1 MKNLFLVLL
10 TILIAPLASN
20 AQSDCSLDFIIEM
33 FEGYITVGAVD
44 FPPGAELTWTL
55 NGEVYSIGDDFIE
68 IIPGILLQSPIEI
81 CVTYTSD
88 ACPDGFEFCETINFG
103 GGGDCIDPSLI
114 DLSAFC
120 ITLWAPVCGC
130 NGVTYSNECHAINYG
145 GVTSWTDGECNG
157 GSSDCPEIL
166 SSMQQT
172 TGPCNW
178 IFEVEESGDG
188 AEVTWDFGDGTGEIA
203 GHIADHQYAEN
214 GEYIVTAYYS
224 DPLCAFAI
232 LTTTIFVEGCGDAEG
247 DCIIEF
253 EYEFFDGY
261 AIFEAYNY
269 PDNVELVWTYNGEV
283 YATGTHFIE
292 VPEPNPFPEDG
303 VTICVGYESE
313 DCPEGVWACE
323 WFGDDEDCELEL
335 DGWYQN
341 GMGFFE
347 AYGYPENANL
357 IWLINGVVV
366 AEGVDSFEITNP
378 DISDGFNLC
387 VWYIND
393 ECGVVET
400 CEWIGSSGG
409 GCPEEVYIIYPKW
422 DFCSWAFEIV
432 NGEEESDV
440 YWDFG
445 DGSEVEE
452 GTYWA
457 YHVYESDGV
466 YSVSVEYFS
475 ASCPE
480 GVEFQLTIIVKGCFG
495 EVDCVNQ
502 DQIQNDFFCTEE
514 YAPVC
519 GCNDVTYSNECYA
532 YYYGGVTSWVDGEC
546 TNAVNNLDDYS
557 SWRVYPVPASN
568 GITVDGLPEGVW
580 QMKMYDSQGREV
592 LIQDISNGEL
602 LYISGLS
609 EGYYTMH
616 ILGVEGYVKRVIIQR

>member
-1 MKNLFLVLL
+1 M
-10 TILIAPLASN
+10 SS

-44 FPPGAELTWTL
+44 FPAGAELTWTV
-55 NGEVYSIGDDFIE
+55 NGEVYSIGDDIIE

-81 CVTYTSD
+81 CVSYTSD
-88 ACPDGFEFCETINFG
+88 ACPEGIEFCETLNFG
-103 GGGDCIDPSLI
+103 GVGDCIDPTLI
-114 DLSAFC
+114 DLDTFC
-120 ITLWAPVCGC
+120 IDLWAPVCGC

-157 GSSDCPEIL
+157 GSGDCPEIL
-166 SSMQQT
+166 GSMQQT

-178 IFEVEESGDG
+178 IFEVEGSGDG
-188 AEVTWDFGDGTGEIA
+188 AEVTWDFGDGTGEIS
-203 GHIADHQYAEN
+203 GHIADHHYDAN

-224 DPLCAFAI
+224 DLLCEGVV
-232 LTTTIFVEGCGDAEG
+232 LTTTILVEGCGDVQV
-247 DCIIEF
+247 DCTIEF
-253 EYEFFDGY
+253 DYEFYDGY

-269 PDNVELVWTYNGEV
+269 PDNVELVWTYNGDV

-335 DGWYQN
+335 EGWYQN

-347 AYGYPENANL
+347 ADDYPESANL
-357 IWLINGVVV
+357 IWLINGEVV
-366 AEGVDSFEITNP
+366 AEGVDYFEITNP
-378 DISDGFNLC
+378 DISNGFELC

-409 GCPEEVYIIYPKW
+409 GCPNDINIIPPKW
-422 DFCSWAFEIV
+422 DFCSWAFEIDTLW
-432 NGEEESDV
+432 SDIGTPPSWIEV
-440 YWDFG
+440 VWDFG
-445 DGSEVEE
+445 DGTWLS
-452 GTYWA
+452 GTDFWSYNQ
-457 YHVYESDGV
+457 YDSDGV
-466 YSVSVEYFS
+466 YEVSVQYWDS
-475 ASCPE
+475 NCPE
-480 GVEFQLTIIVKGCFG
+480 GVEFSIIILVEGCG
-495 EVDCVNQ
+495 EEGDCIDQ

-514 YAPVC
+514 YDPVC
-519 GCNDVTYSNECYA
+519 GCDDVTYPNECYA

-546 TNAVNNLDDYS
+546 TDAVNNLDDDS
-557 SWRVYPVPASN
+557 GWSVYPVPTSD
-568 GITVDGLPEGVW
+568 GITVDGLPVGVW

-592 LIQDISNGEL
+592 LMQDISNGEL

>member
-1 MKNLFLVLL
+1 MKNLFLVIL
-10 TILIAPLASN
+10 TLLIAPLASN

-44 FPPGAELTWTL
+44 FPSGAELTWTL

-178 IFEVEESGDG
+178 IFEVEESEDG
-188 AEVTWDFGDGTGEIA
+188 AEVTWDFGDGSGEVA

-514 YAPVC
+514 YDPVC

-592 LIQDISNGEL
+592 LIQDISNGES
-602 LYISGLS
+602 ISISELS
-609 EGYYTMH
+609 DGYYTMK
-616 ILGVEGYVKRVIIQR
+616 IVGVEGYVKRVIIQR